1 MFITNAY
8 AQSAASGFSLDSI
21 GSFLPILLMFVLLY
35 FLMIRPQQK
44 KQREQRDML
53 SALSA
58 GDESSQR
65 VVLSEKSRKYPRT
78 LSHWKF
84 LRERKSSSQKASIVS
99 LLPNGTIETLWPRHD
114 IATVFLPASDQC
126 IPTLNHESLP
136 TLEIPPYRC
145 RHSGS
150 ASFTP
155 CRTFSGNRLPFKSA
169 AYGLLS
175 RSIHKWWIR

>member
-58 GDESSQR
+58 GDE
-65 VVLSEKSRKYPRT
+65 VLTAGGIVGKITKVSENFIT
-78 LSHWKF
+78 LEISAGT
-84 LRERKSSSQKASIVS
+84 EIIIQKASIVS
-99 LLPNGTIETLWPRHD
+99 LLPNGTIETL
-114 IATVFLPASDQC
+114 
-126 IPTLNHESLP
+126 
-136 TLEIPPYRC
+136 
-145 RHSGS
+145 
-150 ASFTP
+150 
-155 CRTFSGNRLPFKSA
+155 
-169 AYGLLS
+169 
-175 RSIHKWWIR
+175 